1 MLAQN
6 TPAGLYDFGIGWV
19 FPQSNALAL
28 QPFANSAGT
37 ASALIGFVNGLLSAG
52 MGFLL
57 SLATHSSVL
66 YLATAMLIGALF
78 SSLIYFLFIK
88 SHRL

>member
-6 TPAGLYDFGIGWV
+6 TRVGLYIFSIGWV
-19 FPQSNALAL
+19 FPKSNALAL
-28 QPFANSAGT
+28 QPFANLAGT
-37 ASALIGFVNGLLSAG
+37 ASALVGFVNGLLSAG
-52 MGFLL
+52 VGVLL

-66 YLATAMLIGALF
+66 YLATAMLMGALF

>member
-1 MLAQN
+1 MNLSPAFSSKSKKLKMLAQN
-6 TPAGLYDFGIGWV
+6 TPVGLYIFGIGWA

-52 MGFLL
+52 IGFF
-57 SLATHSSVL
+57 SV
-66 YLATAMLIGALF
+66 
-78 SSLIYFLFIK
+78 
-88 SHRL
+88 

>member
-6 TPAGLYDFGIGWV
+6 TPAGLYVFGIGWV

-57 SLATHSSVL
+57 SLATHSSAL

>member
-6 TPAGLYDFGIGWV
+6 TRVGLYIFSIGWV
-19 FPQSNALAL
+19 FPKSNALAL
-28 QPFANSAGT
+28 QPFANSTGT
-37 ASALIGFVNGLLSAG
+37 ASTLVGFVNGLLSAG
-52 MGFLL
+52 MVFLL
-57 SLATHSSVL
+57 SFATHSSTL
-66 YLATAMLIGALF
+66 YLATAMLISALF

>member
-37 ASALIGFVNGLLSAG
+37 ASALIGFVNG
-52 MGFLL
+52 FF
-57 SLATHSSVL
+57 TQ
-66 YLATAMLIGALF
+66 F
-78 SSLIYFLFIK
+78 SNP
-88 SHRL
+88 